1 MAEPTLPGTLF
12 VITGTSGGGKDSI
25 INILQGRGVP
35 FHKTCTVLT
44 RAPRAGEQHGREHYF
59 ISDEE
64 FQQWQ
69 NEGRFLE
76 WAEVYGNRYGT
87 PRDEV
92 EPFLARGEDVVLRVD
107 VQGAQTVLSLI
118 PDAVA
123 IFIAPSDADEGFR
136 RLERRDSNEPIDLE
150 RRLAALEEE
159 MAFARSGAHLVI
171 NYTGKQEAA
180 ADEVVAI
187 MAAHSDA
194 IPNPAL

>member
-1 MAEPTLPGTLF
+1 MADSTRPGTLF

-25 INILQGRGVP
+25 INILRRRGLP
-35 FHKTCTVLT
+35 FHKACTVLT
-44 RAPRAGEQHGREHYF
+44 REPRAGEQHGREHYF

-69 NEGRFLE
+69 REGRFLE

-92 EPFLARGEDVVLRVD
+92 EPVLARGEDVLLRVD
-107 VQGAQTVLSLI
+107 VQGAQTVLNLI
-118 PDAVA
+118 PDAVT
-123 IFIAPSDADEGFR
+123 IFIAPPDADEGFR
-136 RLERRDSNEPIDLE
+136 RLEIRDSNEIVDME
-150 RRLAALEEE
+150 RRLAAFEEE

-171 NYTGKQEAA
+171 NHTDGQEAA
-180 ADEVVAI
+180 ADEVAAI

-194 IPNPAL
+194 IPDPA